1 MHANPGPLPDR
12 RQATVHT
19 LIAALGGGLVDVL
32 AAPQGLDM
40 PAGDPVVFDRVGT
53 LAPAP
58 GDLLLAVGIHPD
70 SPDALDVVDAARR
83 AKAAAV
89 IVKVEDEVPG
99 GLVRAAAAAG
109 VALLAVPA
117 TTGWGHLLTLL
128 RTANTA
134 SRVSDTASAEEL
146 AIGDLFGLAN
156 AVAAMV
162 GGAVTIEDLDS
173 NVLAYSTLEQ
183 AIDQPRR
190 DTILG
195 RKVPDSWMRA
205 LVDDGVFKTLY
216 ADSQVVR
223 IDDIPGAEAAL
234 MPRLAIAVR
243 AGDEPLG
250 SIWVVEG
257 EQPLAAAAEK
267 ALQGAAQIAALHML
281 QHRAH
286 ADLERQQRS
295 GMLRALLDGGVL
307 EPGGGRLGITPG
319 GSFTVLAF
327 APVLDNE
334 PMAEVKLERMVGL
347 ITLYTE
353 VYRRNAHTVAID
365 DVVYVLLPTSNGVT
379 TTRLRALADDLR
391 KRTEATAGVP
401 IRVGIGSTVTE
412 PRDIHRSRTEADQVL
427 RVIARRDEP
436 VGYVDDVRGHIALQ
450 RLEDLIAAEPLL
462 RAGRVERLV
471 AHDQRR
477 GSNHVETL
485 RAFLDAFGDVVA
497 AAASLNVHPNTFRYR
512 LGRLVELSEID
523 LDDPDERLITHLQL
537 RFLRAADN
545 PPAAETTRQKPRRRN
560 KRLPLDFGTGDQP
573 ADQSAI

>member
-1 MHANPGPLPDR
+1 MQPDPAAR
-12 RQATVHT
+12 ATVST
-19 LIAALGGGLVDVL
+19 LIAALGGELVDVL
-32 AAPQGLDM
+32 TAPHGLDM
-40 PAGDPVVFDRVGT
+40 PAADPVVFDRVGT
-53 LAPAP
+53 LVLAP

-89 IVKVEDEVPG
+89 IVKIEDEVPG
-99 GLVRAAAAAG
+99 GLVRAATAAG

-134 SRVSDTASAEEL
+134 SRVSDAASAEEL

-162 GGAVTIEDLDS
+162 GGAVTIEDMDS
-173 NVLAYSTLEQ
+173 HVLAYSTLEQ
-183 AIDQPRR
+183 AIDEPRR
-190 DTILG
+190 DTIIG
-195 RKVPDSWMRA
+195 RKVPDPWMRA
-205 LVDDGVFKTLY
+205 LADDGVFKTLY

-223 IDDIPGAEAAL
+223 IDEIRGAEAPL
-234 MPRLAIAVR
+234 LPRLAVAIR

-281 QHRAH
+281 QHRARG
-286 ADLERQQRS
+286 DLERQHRS
-295 GMLRALLDGGVL
+295 GVLRSLLDGGAP

-319 GSFTVLAF
+319 SAFTVLAF
-327 APVLDNE
+327 APVLDAE

-365 DVVYVLLPTSNGVT
+365 DVVYVLLPTGKGVT
-379 TTRLRALADDLR
+379 SARLHALADDLR
-391 KRTEATAGVP
+391 KRTEMTVGVP
-401 IRVGIGSTVTE
+401 IRVGIGSTVSE
-412 PRDIHRSRTEADQVL
+412 PRDVHRSRTEADQVL
-427 RVIARRDEP
+427 RVLARRDEP

-450 RLEDLIAAEPLL
+450 RLDDLIAAEPLL

-471 AHDQRR
+471 EHDQRR
-477 GSNHVETL
+477 GSTHVETL

-512 LGRLVELSEID
+512 LGRLVEVSGID

-537 RFLRAADN
+537 RFLRVADDV
-545 PPAAETTRQKPRRRN
+545 PGTEPTQPPRRRN
-560 KRLPLDFGTGDQP
+560 KRLPLDLVTGEQP
-573 ADQSAI
+573 ARR